1 MSDIMSILQNS
12 YASSSLTT
20 PSSTPYTN
28 VDPANYQGNWNGTYS
43 NNQKFEFSISAVNG
57 FRAQVKYQSGS
68 TVQYQ
73 SVLIKDNSFRIGDT
87 KFTLTSAGGAEVRNV
102 VIDPATGNTS
112 LVTGSAA
119 QDS

>member
-43 NNQKFEFSISAVNG
+43 NNQNSNSPFQPSMDFARRSNTRAARPFST
-57 FRAQVKYQSGS
+57 RAS
-68 TVQYQ
+68 
-73 SVLIKDNSFRIGDT
+73 
-87 KFTLTSAGGAEVRNV
+87 
-102 VIDPATGNTS
+102 
-112 LVTGSAA
+112 
-119 QDS
+119 

>member
-43 NNQKFEFSISAVNG
+43 NNQKFEFSISA
-57 FRAQVKYQSGS
+57 
-68 TVQYQ
+68 
-73 SVLIKDNSFRIGDT
+73 
-87 KFTLTSAGGAEVRNV
+87 
-102 VIDPATGNTS
+102 
-112 LVTGSAA
+112 
-119 QDS
+119 